1 MKGNTVKDKNQLLF
15 DTLPC
20 DKIVSCVEEAFEK
33 LNQTTFGSVSILD
46 ASFPS
51 QIFCSIFH
59 ELIVLEISK
68 VPGWRAGKQGKEAD
82 LVHESD
88 VTLQVKTNSSVDGI
102 AGNRHANKNQYAD
115 PSEFYLCVNF
125 IPKDCICKIRAGWV
139 NAASWKPQKGKGNAS
154 VLKKEHLRDL
164 PLLYGDYL
172 KETNLISI
180 EGIGDKSLE
189 KLSEKGIFRVK
200 DLLTVKNYIVAK
212 RVLQNRTM
220 VFIDDILLHIAR

>member
-1 MKGNTVKDKNQLLF
+1 MKEKNQLLF

-20 DKIVSCVEEAFEK
+20 EKIVSCVEEAFDK

-68 VPGWRAGKQGKEAD
+68 LPGWKAGKQGKEAD
-82 LVHESD
+82 LVHDSD
-88 VTLQVKTNSSVDGI
+88 ISLQVKTNSSVDGI
-102 AGNRHANKNQYAD
+102 AGNRHSSKNLYSD

-139 NAASWKPQKGKGNAS
+139 NSTSWKPQRGKGNAS
-154 VLKKEHLRDL
+154 VLKKEHLQHLRF
-164 PLLYGDYL
+164 LYGEYL
-172 KETNLISI
+172 KEVNLISI

-189 KLSEKGIFRVK
+189 KLSDLGIHRVK
-200 DLLTVKNYIVAK
+200 DLLPIKNYIVAK
-212 RVLQNRTM
+212 QILQSRTM
-220 VFIDDILLHIAR
+220 VFIDDILLHIA